1 MTAISMQPLR
11 RLVMGRNT
19 RILAVYILIGILL
32 LIGAL
37 SSERFLSERNL
48 FNVLRQASFLGVVT
62 LGQML
67 VILTA
72 GIDLSVGSVV
82 KLTVLVSAVLMN
94 GSSENTIPVMFIV
107 MGLGLLIG
115 FVHAFFINQLDINP
129 FIVTLA
135 SYVILR
141 GIALSI
147 STSPIGKSSREVLLF
162 YDQRLGPLSVI
173 FVLFI
178 LLVAFLYWMLRYTTF
193 GRYIYALG
201 GNQEVAR
208 LSGIPIKRVRYG
220 VFMLCSLLASLC
232 GLLWLSRMGVGDPV
246 IGNSLEL
253 STITAVIIG
262 GTSLFGGRGGVIGT
276 IGGVLLL
283 TILANLLV
291 TLNVPQYYQG
301 LIEGAVI
308 VAAVALYKQDRA

>member
-1 MTAISMQPLR
+1 MTATSLSRAR
-11 RLVMGRNT
+11 RLFLSRNA
-19 RILAVYILIGILL
+19 RIVAVYALIVVLL
-32 LIGAL
+32 LIGAQ
-37 SSERFLSERNL
+37 SSSRFLSERNL

-82 KLTVLVSAVLMN
+82 KLSVLVSAVLMN
-94 GSSENTIPVMFIV
+94 GSAENTLPVILIV
-107 MGLGLLIG
+107 MGMGLLIG
-115 FVHAFFINQLDINP
+115 FMHGFFITQLDINP

-135 SYVILR
+135 SYIILR
-141 GIALSI
+141 GLALSI
-147 STSPIGKSSREVLLF
+147 STSPIGKASKGVLLF
-162 YDQRLGPLSVI
+162 YDQRLGPFSLT
-173 FVLFI
+173 FVFFI
-178 LLVAFLYWMLRYTTF
+178 ILIVLLYWMLRYTTF

-208 LSGIPIKRVRYG
+208 LSGIPTKRIRYG
-220 VFMLCSLLASLC
+220 AFMLCSLLASVC

-246 IGNSLEL
+246 IGNGLEL
-253 STITAVIIG
+253 DTITAVIIG
-262 GTSLFGGRGGVIGT
+262 GTSLFGGRGGVVGT

-308 VAAVALYKQDRA
+308 VAAVALYRQDRV

>member
-1 MTAISMQPLR
+1 MTAISVPQFKR
-11 RLVMGRNT
+11 AFFSRNA
-19 RILAVYILIGILL
+19 RIIAVYVLIGILL
-32 LIGAL
+32 TIGAL
-37 SSERFLSERNL
+37 SSPRFLSERNL

-82 KLTVLVSAVLMN
+82 KLSVLVSAVLMN
-94 GSSENTIPVMFIV
+94 GDSSNTLPVILIV
-107 MGLGLLIG
+107 MGMGLLIG
-115 FVHAFFINQLDINP
+115 LLHGIFINQLDINP
-129 FIVTLA
+129 FIVTLS

-141 GIALSI
+141 GCALGI
-147 STSPIGKSSREVLLF
+147 STSPIGKSSKEVLLF
-162 YDQRLGPLSVI
+162 YDQRLGPLSLI
-173 FVLFI
+173 FIFFLILIVVL
-178 LLVAFLYWMLRYTTF
+178 LWMLRYTKF
-193 GRYIYALG
+193 GRYIYAIG
-201 GNQEVAR
+201 GNPEVAR
-208 LSGIPIKRVRYG
+208 LSGIPVRRVRYG
-220 VFMLCSLLASLC
+220 VFMLSGLLASIC

-246 IGNSLEL
+246 IGNGLEL

-262 GTSLFGGRGGVIGT
+262 GTSLFGGRGGVPGT

-308 VAAVALYKQDRA
+308 VAAVALYRQDRV

>member
-1 MTAISMQPLR
+1 M
-11 RLVMGRNT
+11 
-19 RILAVYILIGILL
+19 
-32 LIGAL
+32 
-37 SSERFLSERNL
+37 
-48 FNVLRQASFLGVVT
+48 
-62 LGQML
+62 
-67 VILTA
+67 
-72 GIDLSVGSVV
+72 
-82 KLTVLVSAVLMN
+82 
-94 GSSENTIPVMFIV
+94 
-107 MGLGLLIG
+107 
-115 FVHAFFINQLDINP
+115 
-129 FIVTLA
+129 
-135 SYVILR
+135 YVILR
-141 GIALSI
+141 GTALGI
-147 STSPIGKSSREVLLF
+147 STSPIGKASKQVLLF

-178 LLVAFLYWMLRYTTF
+178 VLVVFLYWMLRYTTF

-220 VFMLCSLLASLC
+220 VFMLCSLLASVC
-232 GLLWLSRMGVGDPV
+232 GLLWLSRMGVGDPN

-308 VAAVALYKQDRA
+308 VAAVALYRQDRA

>member
-1 MTAISMQPLR
+1 MTAISMQSAR
-11 RLVMGRNT
+11 RIFLSRNA
-19 RILAVYILIGILL
+19 RIIAVYVLILVLMI
-32 LIGAL
+32 IGAWR
-37 SSERFLSERNL
+37 SPSFLSEQNL
-48 FNVLRQASFLGVVT
+48 INVLRQASFLGFVT

-82 KLTVLVSAVLMN
+82 KLSVLVSAVLMN
-94 GSSENTIPVMFIV
+94 GSAENTLPVILIV
-107 MGLGLLIG
+107 MGMGLLIG
-115 FVHAFFINQLDINP
+115 FIHGVFINQLDINP
-129 FIVTLA
+129 FIVTLS

-147 STSPIGKSSREVLLF
+147 STAPIGKASRDMILF
-162 YDQRLGPLSVI
+162 YVQKLGPFSVI
-173 FVLFI
+173 FIFFVILIAVLYF
-178 LLVAFLYWMLRYTTF
+178 VLRYTTF
-193 GRYIYALG
+193 GRYVYALG

-208 LSGIPIKRVRYG
+208 LSGIPIKRIRYG
-220 VFMLCSLLASLC
+220 VYMLSSLLASVC

-246 IGNSLEL
+246 IGNGLEL

-283 TILANLLV
+283 TILATLLSNLK
-291 TLNVPQYYQG
+291 VPQYYQG

-308 VAAVALYKQDRA
+308 VTAVALYRQDRI

>member
-1 MTAISMQPLR
+1 MTATSLSEVR
-11 RLVMGRNT
+11 RLFLSRNA
-19 RILAVYILIGILL
+19 RLVAVYALIVVL
-32 LIGAL
+32 LIIGAQ
-37 SSERFLSERNL
+37 SSSRFLSERNL

-82 KLTVLVSAVLMN
+82 KLSVLVSAVLMN
-94 GSSENTIPVMFIV
+94 GSAENTLPVILLV
-107 MGLGLLIG
+107 MGMGVLIG
-115 FVHAFFINQLDINP
+115 LIHGFFITQLDINP

-141 GIALSI
+141 GLALSI
-147 STSPIGKSSREVLLF
+147 STSPIGKASKGILLF
-162 YDQRLGPLSVI
+162 YDQRLGPFSLIFIIFIILSV
-173 FVLFI
+173 V
-178 LLVAFLYWMLRYTTF
+178 LYWILHYTTF

-208 LSGIPIKRVRYG
+208 LSGISTKRIRYG
-220 VFMLCSLLASLC
+220 VFVLCSLLASIC

-246 IGNSLEL
+246 IGNGLEL
-253 STITAVIIG
+253 DTITAVIIG
-262 GTSLFGGRGGVIGT
+262 GTSLFGGRGGVVGT
-276 IGGVLLL
+276 TGGVLLL

-301 LIEGAVI
+301 LIEGTVI
-308 VAAVALYKQDRA
+308 VAAVAFYRQDRI